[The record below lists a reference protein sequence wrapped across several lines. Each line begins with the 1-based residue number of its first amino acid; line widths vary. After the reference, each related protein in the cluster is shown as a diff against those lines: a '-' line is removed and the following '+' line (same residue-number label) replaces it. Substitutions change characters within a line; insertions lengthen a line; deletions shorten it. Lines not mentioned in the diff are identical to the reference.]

1 MARDRVPVPVA
12 ETEAAWA
19 SKRCA
24 RCGAEFR
31 CGADAPS
38 CWCDG
43 LTLTAAQRVR
53 LAELRLDGCLCRDC
67 LGAL

>member
-1 MARDRVPVPVA
+1 MARDTVPVPVT
-12 ETEAAWA
+12 ETAAAWA
-19 SKRCA
+19 PKRCA

-43 LTLTAAQRVR
+43 LTLTETQRAR
-53 LAELRLDGCLCRDC
+53 LADLRLDGCLCRAC
-67 LGAL
+67 LEAL